1 MRLLLVED
9 DLRIAAPLT
18 EALREA
24 GYAVTHCADG
34 VSGLNEGLSGL
45 YPLMVLDVMLPGLG
59 RDLNRAGLN
68 SAELTN
74 AELNSAELNSAE
86 LNSAELNGGFEL
98 ARRLRAAGI
107 DAAILFLTARGEV
120 ADRVSG
126 LDIGGDAY
134 MVKPFET
141 LELLATLRAIGRK
154 GSARSAVLSFGEGRG
169 SLDAAGRTVRW
180 DGTEVA
186 VTGREYALLET
197 LLQHRGRWFTREELL
212 SHIWGLDFGGESRIV
227 DVYVRY
233 LRRKLAP
240 EVIQSERGRGYR
252 AAEA

>member
-9 DLRIAAPLT
+9 DLRIAAPLA

-24 GYAVTHCADG
+24 GYTVTHCADG
-34 VSGLNEGLSGL
+34 ASGLDEGLSGL

-59 RDLNRAGLN
+59 RGLSSAGGDGTALT
-68 SAELTN
+68 STELT
-74 AELNSAELNSAE
+74 
-86 LNSAELNGGFEL
+86 SAELNGGFEL

-154 GSARSAVLSFGEGRG
+154 GSARSALLSFGGGRG

-180 DGTEVA
+180 DGAEVA

-197 LLQHRGRWFTREELL
+197 LLQNRGRWFTREELL
-212 SHIWGLDFGGESRIV
+212 SHVWGLDFGGESRIV

-240 EVIQSERGRGYR
+240 EAIQSERGRGYR
-252 AAEA
+252 AGEA

>member
-24 GYAVTHCADG
+24 GYTVTHCADG

-45 YPLMVLDVMLPGLG
+45 YSLMVLDVMLPGLG
-59 RDLNRAGLN
+59 RDLNRAGLHSVELN
-68 SAELTN
+68 GAELTN
-74 AELNSAELNSAE
+74 
-86 LNSAELNGGFEL
+86 AELNGGFEL

-141 LELLATLRAIGRK
+141 LELLATLRAISRK
-154 GSARSAVLSFGEGRG
+154 GSARSALLSFGGGRG
-169 SLDAAGRTVRW
+169 SLDAADRTVRW
-180 DGTEVA
+180 DGSEVA

-212 SHIWGLDFGGESRIV
+212 SRIWGLDFGGESRIV

-240 EVIQSERGRGYR
+240 EAIQSERGRGYR

>member
-9 DLRIAAPLT
+9 DLRIAAPLA

-24 GYAVTHCADG
+24 GYTVTHCADG
-34 VSGLNEGLSGL
+34 ASGLDEGLSGL

-59 RDLNRAGLN
+59 RGLSSAGGDGIALT
-68 SAELTN
+68 STELT
-74 AELNSAELNSAE
+74 
-86 LNSAELNGGFEL
+86 SAELNGGFEL
-98 ARRLRAAGI
+98 ARRLRVAGI

-154 GSARSAVLSFGEGRG
+154 GSARSALLSFGGGRG

-180 DGTEVA
+180 DGAEVA

-197 LLQHRGRWFTREELL
+197 LLQNRGRWFTREELL
-212 SHIWGLDFGGESRIV
+212 SHVWGLDFGGESRIV

-240 EVIQSERGRGYR
+240 EAIQSERGRGYR
-252 AAEA
+252 AGEA

>member
-9 DLRIAAPLT
+9 DLRIAAPLA

-24 GYAVTHCADG
+24 GYTVTHCADG
-34 VSGLNEGLSGL
+34 ASGLNEGLSGL

-59 RDLNRAGLN
+59 RGLSSAGGDGT
-68 SAELTN
+68 ELT
-74 AELNSAELNSAE
+74 
-86 LNSAELNGGFEL
+86 SAELNGGFEL

-154 GSARSAVLSFGEGRG
+154 GSARSALLSFGGGRG

-180 DGTEVA
+180 DGAEVA

-197 LLQHRGRWFTREELL
+197 LLQNRGRWFTREELL
-212 SHIWGLDFGGESRIV
+212 SHVWGLDFGGESRIV

-240 EVIQSERGRGYR
+240 EAIQSERGRGYR
-252 AAEA
+252 AGEA

>member
-9 DLRIAAPLT
+9 DLRIAAPLA

-24 GYAVTHCADG
+24 GYTVTHCADG
-34 VSGLNEGLSGL
+34 ASGLNEGLSGL

-59 RDLNRAGLN
+59 RGLSSAGGDGT
-68 SAELTN
+68 ELT
-74 AELNSAELNSAE
+74 
-86 LNSAELNGGFEL
+86 SAELNGGFEL
-98 ARRLRAAGI
+98 ARRLRVAGI

-154 GSARSAVLSFGEGRG
+154 GSARSALLSFGGGRG

-180 DGTEVA
+180 DGAEVA

-197 LLQHRGRWFTREELL
+197 LLQNRGRWFTREELL
-212 SHIWGLDFGGESRIV
+212 SHVWGLDFGGESRIV

-240 EVIQSERGRGYR
+240 EAIQSERGRGYR
-252 AAEA
+252 VGEA